1 MMLDLNL
8 IPVFEAM
15 LLEKNVTAAAVR
27 MGLTQ
32 SALSNALG
40 RLRHY
45 FDDPLFVKTRD
56 GMLPTPR
63 ALELAEPL
71 REAMT
76 LVRAAAQKVAAF
88 DPSTS
93 NRTFR
98 LYMTDVGEM
107 VLLPALMQYLRNN
120 KISVQIE
127 TAQLDSDQISEHL
140 VSGEIDFAVGYLS
153 DLGRTI
159 ANAVLFREHYVCLT
173 RKAHEADIGSKLTQ
187 KKFLAASHVLISS
200 MGSGH
205 KIIEHTLDQ
214 RGFKR
219 DVALRVPHFLVIPKI
234 IADTDLVVTVP
245 SRVASAFADQ
255 TELQVHPLP
264 ISIPSFDVS
273 LFWHPRF
280 ENDPAISWF
289 RSLLI
294 QLFQEER
301 HKEKV
306 AA

>member
-1 MMLDLNL
+1 MLDLNL
-8 IPVFEAM
+8 LPVFEAM
-15 LLEKNVTAAAVR
+15 LQEQNVTAAAAR

-45 FDDPLFVKTRD
+45 FEDPLFVKTRK

-63 ALELAEPL
+63 ALELAQPL
-71 REAMT
+71 RDAMT
-76 LVRAAAQKVAAF
+76 LVRAAAQKSEGF
-88 DPSTS
+88 DPTSS

-107 VLLPALMQYLRNN
+107 VLLPALMKHLRENG
-120 KISVQIE
+120 ITIQIE
-127 TAQLDSDQISEHL
+127 TAQLDSEEVAERL
-140 VSGEIDFAVGYLS
+140 ASGEIDFAVGYLPN
-153 DLGRTI
+153 LGKAI
-159 ANAVLFREHYVCLT
+159 ASASLFREHYVCMT
-173 RKAHEADIGSKLTQ
+173 RKDGDDAASGKLTL

-205 KIIEHTLDQ
+205 QIIERTLEQ

-219 DVALRVPHFLVIPKI
+219 KVALRVPHFLVIPKI
-234 IADTDLVVTVP
+234 VADTDLVVTVP
-245 SRVASAFADQ
+245 ARVADAFAGQ
-255 TELQVHPLP
+255 TEVRVHPLP
-264 ISIPSFDVS
+264 VPIPKFDVS

-280 ENDPAISWF
+280 VNDPPIEWF
-289 RSLLI
+289 RKLML
-294 QLFQEER
+294 QLFQEDPTAGRE
-301 HKEKV
+301 